1 MEKEEKDILEDLKS
15 DYNNNLISALIG
27 AGFSKNIS
35 NLFPNWTELLHDM
48 IGELYS
54 LDIRRNYDNYLHLN
68 KDSVGEL
75 KTEKDLR
82 DEYISE
88 VGDQNDY
95 LGIVSDYIKR
105 KGIRESIEAYVEERM
120 PYAVL
125 KDDESI
131 ALKIGSNVKEDIPE
145 AFFSAHEELLSLQQL
160 QNIYTTNYDNLL
172 EFTMELLQKKNVAN
186 LPGVVKNGIELSNNI
201 HNRNIIKIHGDLRR
215 DEVTRFGFDGDN
227 KLCYIIAREDYD
239 TYKEKHEAFTYLMRI
254 AMLQGKFMLIGF
266 SGTDANYKGMVSWM
280 TDVLVNQDGGDTKIY
295 IIDLSGQEIKKELQL
310 YYANHH
316 VEVVNLIDE
325 KRLRLLKFSD
335 EEVYSILSSKGNTKR
350 RDILVHFFQY
360 LKTCDA
366 DCQNQFYDA
375 EVEEISQNRDEELP
389 ISNSSLLTKLK
400 SNIFAYRK
408 TWQDVSS
415 FIRQRNNI
423 DSIITQLKE
432 YKIWN
437 KFPKVVFYQ
446 EHILSNIAGKSEM
459 TADEAYI
466 FALAMDECG
475 LNPHYYFRLIKN
487 YAELD
492 KNYIWQLLKVKEE
505 TFNGTEEHIKTTE
518 DCAIYEN
525 LQRHLFHLNFEG
537 AKKLIDNWTPQGYY
551 MIAKAMRLAAF
562 RERRDDAYDLLA
574 DFIDKEKD
582 PMDKLYAMQIAN
594 YISNSFP
601 SPYNIDNYYQYGIDG
616 IGDMLSFMTQQLR
629 KKINK
634 PKVRGWIG
642 STMNLGIGHHDY
654 ERSLRILRYIS
665 DSGIYVSMPG
675 IYIFDIASWYI
686 VFSNLYKH
694 FPYPCFF
701 YSIQYND
708 KDVQRRIGEDFAYS
722 EELQRFNEDII
733 IKSLDAVGNEE
744 TPISFKKGILNVT
757 ATMYVAV
764 DESIWFEKFKETV
777 FKQFLQELPNAKDS
791 AELVFNVKFALGSIK
806 NPDNISWAF
815 QQLMSRYAV
824 NESIVSDIIVNNLMI
839 NRIQDKQ
846 SIDSILLF
854 SNVLSID
861 SLDLL
866 DTLNSEGFLSKSC
879 LESICDNVCKTNIED
894 LPHNRVALFQIFNLV
909 RNCKEA
915 VEKVKQCFLSM
926 DIWHCGV
933 LHDSEFG
940 WTEPKYIRLNL
951 LNDKVVWTDDEFE
964 IIKDNLIKNVSM
976 YSRASQTIHKD
987 SFMKNIQVR
996 YLSDMMQFIDGLND
1010 ERHQT
1015 LLDTRKEIETLLL
1028 ERTQYADN
1036 IDLMMS
1042 DQSADVDNALRNIY
1056 EGIANNGI
1064 EKYQDDVDFLIT
1076 RAIMKAPVALTRNLR
1091 YIRFIVEKH
1100 CEEMMALGYTQKLNK
1115 LLSVYKDSDS
1125 WTLLDLRYAFN
1136 YLYFIA
1142 KTLKQHGVS
1151 NDTIDFWMDNDFVAK
1166 FVLE

>member
-1 MEKEEKDILEDLKS
+1 
-15 DYNNNLISALIG
+15 
-27 AGFSKNIS
+27 
-35 NLFPNWTELLHDM
+35 
-48 IGELYS
+48 
-54 LDIRRNYDNYLHLN
+54 
-68 KDSVGEL
+68 
-75 KTEKDLR
+75 
-82 DEYISE
+82 
-88 VGDQNDY
+88 
-95 LGIVSDYIKR
+95 
-105 KGIRESIEAYVEERM
+105 
-120 PYAVL
+120 
-125 KDDESI
+125 
-131 ALKIGSNVKEDIPE
+131 
-145 AFFSAHEELLSLQQL
+145 
-160 QNIYTTNYDNLL
+160 
-172 EFTMELLQKKNVAN
+172 
-186 LPGVVKNGIELSNNI
+186 
-201 HNRNIIKIHGDLRR
+201 
-215 DEVTRFGFDGDN
+215 
-227 KLCYIIAREDYD
+227 
-239 TYKEKHEAFTYLMRI
+239 
-254 AMLQGKFMLIGF
+254 
-266 SGTDANYKGMVSWM
+266 
-280 TDVLVNQDGGDTKIY
+280 
-295 IIDLSGQEIKKELQL
+295 
-310 YYANHH
+310 
-316 VEVVNLIDE
+316 
-325 KRLRLLKFSD
+325 
-335 EEVYSILSSKGNTKR
+335 
-350 RDILVHFFQY
+350 
-360 LKTCDA
+360 
-366 DCQNQFYDA
+366 
-375 EVEEISQNRDEELP
+375 
-389 ISNSSLLTKLK
+389 
-400 SNIFAYRK
+400 
-408 TWQDVSS
+408 
-415 FIRQRNNI
+415 
-423 DSIITQLKE
+423 
-432 YKIWN
+432 
-437 KFPKVVFYQ
+437 
-446 EHILSNIAGKSEM
+446 
-459 TADEAYI
+459 
-466 FALAMDECG
+466 
-475 LNPHYYFRLIKN
+475 
-487 YAELD
+487 
-492 KNYIWQLLKVKEE
+492 
-505 TFNGTEEHIKTTE
+505 
-518 DCAIYEN
+518 
-525 LQRHLFHLNFEG
+525 
-537 AKKLIDNWTPQGYY
+537 
-551 MIAKAMRLAAF
+551 
-562 RERRDDAYDLLA
+562 
-574 DFIDKEKD
+574 
-582 PMDKLYAMQIAN
+582 
-594 YISNSFP
+594 
-601 SPYNIDNYYQYGIDG
+601 
-616 IGDMLSFMTQQLR
+616 
-629 KKINK
+629 
-634 PKVRGWIG
+634 
-642 STMNLGIGHHDY
+642 
-654 ERSLRILRYIS
+654 
-665 DSGIYVSMPG
+665 
-675 IYIFDIASWYI
+675 
-686 VFSNLYKH
+686 
-694 FPYPCFF
+694 
-701 YSIQYND
+701 
-708 KDVQRRIGEDFAYS
+708 
-722 EELQRFNEDII
+722 
-733 IKSLDAVGNEE
+733 
-744 TPISFKKGILNVT
+744 
-757 ATMYVAV
+757 
-764 DESIWFEKFKETV
+764 
-777 FKQFLQELPNAKDS
+777 PNAKDS